1 MTTTPPNVYL
11 INPPR
16 IPEVTYSNSP
26 TFDNPLPPYAQH
38 CVWFLKNADIFL
50 SVNGIVYGLRQIHF
64 IQSPLFR
71 EILDNQYG
79 HAEALPIPFDKIH
92 PPTLSNLL
100 LILHLARD
108 YESSPKEWGAIL
120 KIGKDWKMPHV
131 MAKAVQKL
139 DQHWRRAYPPHMKQG
154 AETMVQVQIHNFVRQ

>member
-1 MTTTPPNVYL
+1 MTTTPPNVYP

-26 TFDNPLPPYAQH
+26 TFDNPLPPYARH
-38 CVWFLKNADIFL
+38 CVWFLKNTDIFL
-50 SVNGIVYGLRQIHF
+50 SVNRIVYGLRRIHF

-92 PPTLSNLL
+92 SPTLSNLL
-100 LILHLARD
+100 LILHLAGD

-131 MAKAVQKL
+131 MAKAVRKL
-139 DQHWRRAYPPHMKQG
+139 L
-154 AETMVQVQIHNFVRQ
+154 